1 MAALD
6 DLDQVLTPFR
16 EYDLF
21 VVSVEASGVDAPLA
35 HAEREEVGRTR
46 ASKSRSLGACRD

>member
-21 VVSVEASGVDAPLA
+21 VVSVEPSGVDATLA
-35 HAEREEVGRTR
+35 HAER
-46 ASKSRSLGACRD
+46 ARSWQNQSVQITIPRSVP

>member
-21 VVSVEASGVDAPLA
+21 VVSGEASGVDAPLA
-35 HAEREEVGRTR
+35 HAERGRR
-46 ASKSRSLGACRD
+46 WPEPERPNHDP